1 MGGSVAVEVSLYRN
15 TWHAKAASPGHL
27 SGRVARPLCA
37 RSRHG
42 GRHRLTRTPS
52 IRCEILYLT
61 DRNAA
66 LASGRR
72 TRPPRSPQ
80 DRHRRRCL
88 PGRRIRRACA
98 FERDPVQQLLF
109 QSRREPVCPP
119 WLPWASAG
127 RTRHG
132 RSWPL
137 VDTVLNRLQI
147 VADTKQA
154 FRVSDDQITP
164 GELDSKVSEVV
175 IIRFS
180 HRRWITRH
188 RCKTRQSAPRMPKH

>member
-1 MGGSVAVEVSLYRN
+1 LRCRSTGTFSIRKL
-15 TWHAKAASPGHL
+15 HHPGHL

-72 TRPPRSPQ
+72 TRPPRSQQ

-88 PGRRIRRACA
+88 PGRRIRRAWA

-109 QSRREPVCPP
+109 RSRREPVCPP

-127 RTRHG
+127 RPCMATHHDPRRPNSEMAGAAATQSGYSIHG
-132 RSWPL
+132 WR
-137 VDTVLNRLQI
+137 
-147 VADTKQA
+147 
-154 FRVSDDQITP
+154 
-164 GELDSKVSEVV
+164 E
-175 IIRFS
+175 
-180 HRRWITRH
+180 
-188 RCKTRQSAPRMPKH
+188 